1 MGVFYFDDPKSEQDL
16 YKEILARKTQWNR
29 AKASVTKADA
39 DRATAIAKLYPN
51 FSPDVITSLTMLQV
65 KPEAEVLSTLSER
78 ILEHNKQSTVDK
90 IFDPLKGAVRFGL
103 LALEDLYRT
112 TVDRPINS
120 MIAATIG
127 DNAEQLTFRD
137 AYAQSGKSTV
147 KQVFKNLAQG
157 KEINLGDGLLPN
169 SEVFDPN
176 NPNSEYY
183 DEYKYLIQSGFDNQR
198 AQSIIQNQLGSA
210 ITEID
215 RRMQEESGQFN
226 ITRQLGTGED
236 VKVPISL
243 GRTLALGVAE
253 PGTKGFNVVSGILD
267 AGKALFLD
275 PSNYLTLGIGAARK
289 SAKTLRASD
298 NLIAQLKGIDVKD
311 VKKMSQAEL
320 AELGVVKRGWGLSFI
335 SPKSVTDYLNKDPG
349 GMKLVKYLSNINSES
364 KFMDITGITDPK
376 VIQRFMRIS
385 QDFTKT
391 ADEKVID
398 MANLIDQS
406 IGFKDL
412 PFGTTKPTV
421 GAIGRFLGGATEA
434 IAKGVPEGTG
444 QLFGAKKVIRLSLMD
459 SNSRMARVMSTY
471 TKDLPLRYLDAEN
484 IEQSFDQ
491 IKKWLDQ
498 TTLNRNTKDN
508 ILRQAIG
515 LEEGDRAGLFNVA
528 TNMLEEVGRDLVDNF
543 QVSQKDADA
552 FTRIFEETYEDMRK
566 YFIDGFT
573 GDNVINPGM
582 ELKPITIDG
591 VMKTTPSP
599 AQTTE
604 FINRTIP
611 MPDAGGLAK
620 AMNSMSILRN
630 KMGGSEAFDAFL
642 AKYPKSM
649 QKGII
654 SKNVDKYY
662 TEFWKPFVLLRGA
675 WLLRVVGEEQL
686 RMFTRGYDNIF
697 SRPLSLIS
705 LSLLKKADAKDVKR
719 WTQKDV
725 EFLDL
730 FGNPLDE
737 SKEWIQGSSR
747 MRGANNN
754 DEAFGGASRAARR
767 QEGRR
772 KKPGP
777 HDYDVLDVRKEL
789 GDLLDTEGDFY
800 TAYNNKKA
808 KANKVVR
815 SWVNEVAKIY
825 QDDLFKILFFKK
837 TTPEARQ
844 KALREWIK
852 GESDEVKEVIAEYA
866 KGGQNYEDVVSTAG
880 GRYVYA
886 KQLEA
891 RLQQVSGGAFDQ
903 DVNVFVDLLGKFDF
917 DEIDFSKNP
926 YPLRIDRTRNE
937 NLYEMIITGQL
948 DRLNQ
953 RGVDMLGAEGTLD
966 EVFDMFAQG
975 FNKLGRD
982 TSRMKVNDFYSGFL
996 KNYGKNIPDYLPT
1009 AREGTLIDDATFM
1022 DNFIENAFDVIMG
1035 QRTDNASRSPVFRQ
1049 AYWRAVYDLSPRMT
1063 PAMRTALLE
1072 GKTFKQGGKT
1082 YKVQGARKANIPNE
1096 NLLNSIKADIGIEPS
1111 KLRKRDVEINL
1122 DMFERRVK
1130 QLNEADA
1137 KIGTKYIDNT
1147 KQQTIK
1153 YNELQKAKLSL
1164 QKQLDELEDKLSR
1177 EIDDDPEFKKLY
1189 EEYQSKQNAYADYE
1203 EKLIM
1208 EEYGGYYNAY
1218 YDDMEEGFETL
1229 SKYKANKIKKLSK
1242 DFEDIDKRFDDFK
1255 ENYDKVIENKKQ
1267 ELVKGFDNTKKQYE
1281 LELEELNV
1289 AAGFTDELIDA
1300 EYIDDFAKS
1309 IALTELQDLLYDL
1322 SKRNKMTYNLRGL
1335 FPFGEAYV
1343 EILSTW
1349 SKLLAENPEII
1360 RRGQVTVQA
1369 LREENPFSPVE
1380 GEGFLTE
1387 DEITGEEVFYYPVV
1401 NELVSDAL
1409 FGADR
1414 NVGVRLPGYAGS
1426 LNLALEIVPGI
1437 GPVAAIP
1444 ASFVLEGTPKFEETQ
1459 KFLFPYGLPTVK
1471 TPGDLLQEAGVP
1483 AWLKNGIRA
1492 MFMFNEDA
1500 PPGEL
1505 SRIAANTTI
1514 DVYRVLK
1521 ANGEDDMTPEQQ
1533 SELLKKSRSIARN
1546 ITLIKAFS
1554 QFVGPTG
1561 LNPRFDIG
1569 NPDNAGSL
1577 YSMQIL
1583 ADRYR
1588 ELIETPPRDPVT
1600 GNYLFAP
1607 GDNYSATKYFID
1619 EFGFNPLDIATP
1631 KSIVVEPRPVDERG
1645 VQFEKENP
1653 ELFDEYPLTAF
1664 YAVPNGGGGAF
1675 DYEAYTRTIFNEQRE
1690 PLTPEEWLATRNQ
1703 RLGEFFM
1710 EEERIATLQQFDITD
1725 PYQAKQRSRLL
1736 AVKRNIAAQ
1745 RFPGFDTTIPGLP
1758 QRGTLDQ
1765 QFQELKQWKNNTKLN
1780 NSDTG
1785 KAINQVLDYIQI
1797 LEKKSLGRGLS
1808 ANGWRTSRTMLLER
1822 QQLRDFIGRISADN
1836 DDFYVVAQNLLLP
1849 LFQERTQFLE
1859 DLEYD
1864 YDTMLEYGAYL
1875 PIQQGEA

>member
-1 MGVFYFDDPKSEQDL
+1 MGIFYFDDPKSEQDL
-16 YKEILARKTQWNR
+16 YKEILERKTQWNR
-29 AKASVTKADA
+29 AKASVTQADA
-39 DRATAIAKLYPN
+39 QRATAIAKLYPN

-78 ILEHNKQSTVDK
+78 ILEHNKKPLINKV
-90 IFDPLKGAVRFGL
+90 FDPLKGAVRFGL

-112 TVDRPINS
+112 AVDRPINS

-127 DNAEQLTFRD
+127 DKAEDLTFAD

-147 KQVFKNLAQG
+147 RQVFSNLAQG
-157 KEINLGDGLLPN
+157 KEINLGDGLLPQ
-169 SEVFDPN
+169 SDVFDPE
-176 NPNSEYY
+176 NPNSKYF
-183 DEYKYLIQSGFDNQR
+183 DEYKYLIQSGFDDTR
-198 AQSIIQNQLGSA
+198 AQNIIQNQLGSA

-215 RRMQEESGQFN
+215 RRMQEDSGQFT
-226 ITRQLGTGED
+226 ITRELGTGEE
-236 VKVPISL
+236 VAVPISL
-243 GRTLALGVAE
+243 GRTVALGMTE
-253 PGTKGFNVVSGILD
+253 PGTKGFNVLSGILD

-275 PSNYLTLGIGAARK
+275 PANYLLLGASAARK
-289 SAKTLRASD
+289 SAKTVRASD
-298 NLIAQLKGIDVKD
+298 DLIAQLKGIDVKD
-311 VKKMSQAEL
+311 VQKMTQAEL
-320 AELGVVKRGWGLSFI
+320 AELGVVKRGWGLSFV

-349 GMKLVKYLSNINSES
+349 GMKLVQYLAKLNSES
-364 KFMDITGITDPK
+364 KFMDITGITDPN
-376 VIQRFMRIS
+376 VVSRFMRIS

-391 ADEKVID
+391 ADEKIID

-434 IAKGVPEGTG
+434 LTKSVPEGTG
-444 QLFGAKKVIRLSLMD
+444 QLFGAKKVMRLALMD
-459 SNSRMARVMSTY
+459 SNSRMANVMSTY

-484 IEQSFDQ
+484 IEHSFDQ
-491 IKKWLDQ
+491 IKKWVDQ

-508 ILRQAIG
+508 ILRQAMS
-515 LEEGDRAGLFNVA
+515 LEDGDRAGLFGVA
-528 TNMLEEVGRDLVDNF
+528 VNMLEEVGRDLVDNF
-543 QVSQKDADA
+543 QVKQQDADA

-573 GDNVINPGM
+573 GDNVLNPGM
-582 ELKPITIDG
+582 EIKPVTIEG
-591 VMKTTPSP
+591 VMKVTPSP

-620 AMNSMSILRN
+620 AMNSMSILRS
-630 KMGGSEAFDAFL
+630 KMGGSKAFDAFL
-642 AKYPKSM
+642 EKYPKSM

-705 LSLLKKADAKDVKR
+705 LSLLKKADAKQAKK

-737 SKEWIQGSSR
+737 TREWVQGSSR
-747 MRGANNN
+747 MRGRNNN
-754 DEAFGGASRAARR
+754 DEAFGGASRQQRR
-767 QEGRR
+767 QQGKR

-777 HDYDVLDVRKEL
+777 HDYDTLDVRQAIQQ
-789 GDLLDTEGDFY
+789 GGN
-800 TAYNNKKA
+800 AGR
-808 KANKVVR
+808 NKVVR
-815 SWVNEVAKIY
+815 TWTNEVAKIY
-825 QDDLFKILFFKK
+825 QDDLFKFLFFKK

-844 KALREWIK
+844 KALREWVK
-852 GESDEVKEVIAEYA
+852 GESDEAKAVIEEYA
-866 KGGQNYEDVVSTAG
+866 KGGPNYERVVDTAG

-891 RLQQVSGGAFDQ
+891 RLQQASGGAFDQ
-903 DVNVFVDLLGKFDF
+903 DVDVFVDLLGKFDF
-917 DEIDFSKNP
+917 DEIDFNKNP
-926 YPLRIDRTRNE
+926 YPLRIDRTRDE
-937 NLYEMIITGQL
+937 NLYETIITGQL

-953 RGVDMLGAEGTLD
+953 RGKDMSNAVGTLD
-966 EVFDMFAQG
+966 ELFDMFAQG
-975 FNKLGRD
+975 FKKLNRD
-982 TSRMKVNDFYSGFL
+982 ASRMSVDSFYLGFT
-996 KNYGKNIPDYLPT
+996 KNYKDNLPDYLPI
-1009 AREGTLIDDATFM
+1009 ARENPLLEDKKFI

-1049 AYWRAVYDLSPRMT
+1049 VYWRAVYDLLPRMT
-1063 PAMRTALLE
+1063 PAMRTAMLQ
-1072 GKTFKQGGKT
+1072 GKTYKQGGKV
-1082 YKVQGARKANIPNE
+1082 YKIEGARNSNIPRE
-1096 NLLNSIKADIGIEPS
+1096 NLMNSIKADIGIEPS

-1122 DMFERRVK
+1122 DMLERRVK

-1153 YNELQKAKLSL
+1153 YNELNRAKLSL
-1164 QKQLDELEDKLSR
+1164 QKQLDDLEDKLTK
-1177 EIDDDPEFKKLY
+1177 EIDEDPDYKKLY
-1189 EEYQSKQNAYADYE
+1189 EEYQTKQSIAGDLE
-1203 EKLIM
+1203 EQYIM
-1208 EEYGGYYNAY
+1208 EEY
-1218 YDDMEEGFETL
+1218 EGFYHAFYEDQADGFISL
-1229 SKYKANKIKKLSK
+1229 PKKKADKIKKANAEFA
-1242 DFEDIDKRFDDFK
+1242 DVEKRLEAFT
-1255 ENYDKVIENKKQ
+1255 ENYDGMIESKKK
-1267 ELVKGFDNTKKQYE
+1267 ELIKGFDNTKKKFE
-1281 LELEELNV
+1281 LELEDLNV
-1289 AAGFTDELIDA
+1289 QAGFTDELIDA
-1300 EYIDDFAKS
+1300 QYIDDFAKS
-1309 IALTELQDLLYDL
+1309 IALSELQDLLYDL
-1322 SKRNKMTYNLRGL
+1322 SKRSKLTYNLRGI

-1343 EILSTW
+1343 EIISTW
-1349 SKLLAENPEII
+1349 AKLLAENPEIV

-1369 LREENPFSPVE
+1369 LRDENPFSPVE
-1380 GEGFLTE
+1380 GEGFLSE
-1387 DEITGEEVFYYPVV
+1387 DETTGEEVFYYPIV
-1401 NELVSDAL
+1401 NELVSDTI
-1409 FGADR
+1409 FGTDR

-1444 ASFVLEGTPKFEETQ
+1444 ASFVLEGTPKFSETQ
-1459 KFLFPYGLPTVK
+1459 KFLFPYGLPNIK
-1471 TPGDLLQEAGVP
+1471 TPGDLIQEAGVP

-1505 SRIAANTTI
+1505 SRISANTTI

-1521 ANGEDDMTPEQQ
+1521 ANGEDDMTPEAQDR
-1533 SELLKKSRSIARN
+1533 LLKKSRSIARN
-1546 ITLIKAFS
+1546 LTLIKAFS

-1569 NPDNAGSL
+1569 NPDNAGSI

-1588 ELIETPPRDPVT
+1588 ELIETPPKDPVT
-1600 GNYLFAP
+1600 GNFLYAP

-1653 ELFDEYPLTAF
+1653 ELFDEYSLTAF
-1664 YAVPNGGGGAF
+1664 YAIPNGGGGPF
-1675 DYEAYTRTIFNEQRE
+1675 DYEAYTRTIYNEQRE

-1703 RLGEFFM
+1703 RLGEFYM
-1710 EEERIATLQQFDITD
+1710 EEERIASLQQFDITD

-1736 AVKRNIAAQ
+1736 AVKRNVAAQ

-1765 QFQELKQWKNNTKLN
+1765 QYQELQRWKDEPKLRG
-1780 NSDTG
+1780 SDTG
-1785 KAINQVLDYIQI
+1785 KAVAQVLDYIKI

-1808 ANGWRTSRTMLLER
+1808 SNGWRTSRTMLLER
-1822 QQLRDFIGRISADN
+1822 QQLRDFIGRISLNN
-1836 DDFYVVAQNLLLP
+1836 DDFYVIAQNLLLP

-1864 YDTMLEYGAYL
+1864 YDTMNEYGVYL
-1875 PIQQGEA
+1875 PVQQGET